1 MLFMSYFHGFAHFS
15 SLPTTSPLKFM
26 EKYHSFS
33 LLGRLRR
40 SNLIQVLSFLL
51 ERLRIKVDNLLGV
64 ASVLSYHH
72 ILHQNQNHKWD
83 WVRLG
88 VLGYRVVW
96 YHENRVLSYNSN
108 DCKLRKIED
117 FHVLN
122 TSRWYDQT
130 KPLIHHPLH
139 QVFDSDFSKDQLME
153 DMKDGMLMP
162 FCCSMNGIS
171 IQEKVSSCL
180 WSGHEHTRNTID
192 CFRWVGGYKYNTI
205 EWEIWYLESYRF
217 ECSIECSSCL
227 LMKIYLSFITYIS
240 FNYRSSPIN
249 PSVRYAICWRSYIRK
264 FKWPHN
270 VYKIDELL
278 LSLPIGFKKESHVHV
293 CFLCNICVYNIF
305 ILLCR

>member
-1 MLFMSYFHGFAHFS
+1 MNLSVEMFYKLGRGSSMLFMRYFHGFAHFS

-33 LLGRLRR
+33 LLRRLRR

-64 ASVLSYHH
+64 ASVLYYHH
-72 ILHQNQNHKWD
+72 ILHQNQIHKWD
-83 WVRLG
+83 WVRLV

-108 DCKLRKIED
+108 DCKLWKIED
-117 FHVLN
+117 FHVFN

-162 FCCSMNGIS
+162 LCCSMNGIS
-171 IQEKVSSCL
+171 IRKRWAVVYDPATST
-180 WSGHEHTRNTID
+180 HEIPLIALGGWVGTNTIQ
-192 CFRWVGGYKYNTI
+192 YNGKFG
-205 EWEIWYLESYRF
+205 IWSHTDLNVVLSVQVAYLWRF
-217 ECSIECSSCL
+217 
-227 LMKIYLSFITYIS
+227 IS
-240 FNYRSSPIN
+240 
-249 PSVRYAICWRSYIRK
+249 A
-264 FKWPHN
+264 
-270 VYKIDELL
+270 L
-278 LSLPIGFKKESHVHV
+278 
-293 CFLCNICVYNIF
+293 
-305 ILLCR
+305 